1 MPIRPVSWL
10 GGENYLKLIR
20 AGVQQIQENSQV
32 KLVKEYPRL
41 RKILTQKRLYKFS
54 SIFLKLLDLFRANG
68 GINLTWAVS
77 PTSRY
82 ILRWIPDFQDLI
94 YPEFFS
100 PDEREQRKT
109 SINKS
114 ILHGHA
120 LYFSSE
126 DSRTIFIQ
134 NYGDVSNVQGIV
146 RFASSQYLES
156 EETLPQSKID
166 CADCIKYGFFY
177 MPNQWWKHKNHLLTI
192 KAFLAYRDKGGKK
205 HLVLTGT
212 EYDYRYPD
220 LAREIRSSISEHL
233 EIHPLGVVSRQYQK
247 ELFKTADLLI
257 QPSIC
262 EGWSTTIEEGL
273 YFGVP
278 ILASNIN
285 VNMEQLEGCKDAFFF
300 DPSSLDD
307 LALKLNFK
315 IYKIESDA
323 LNLRRAMREQRFKN
337 DLKRVIEST
346 YKFISE
352 EKT

>member
-1 MPIRPVSWL
+1 
-10 GGENYLKLIR
+10 
-20 AGVQQIQENSQV
+20 
-32 KLVKEYPRL
+32 
-41 RKILTQKRLYKFS
+41 
-54 SIFLKLLDLFRANG
+54 
-68 GINLTWAVS
+68 
-77 PTSRY
+77 
-82 ILRWIPDFQDLI
+82 
-94 YPEFFS
+94 
-100 PDEREQRKT
+100 
-109 SINKS
+109 
-114 ILHGHA
+114 
-120 LYFSSE
+120 
-126 DSRTIFIQ
+126 
-134 NYGDVSNVQGIV
+134 VSNVQGIV

-156 EETLPQSKID
+156 EETLSQFKID
-166 CADCIKYGFFY
+166 CKDCIEHGFFY

-220 LAREIRSSISEHL
+220 LAREIRSSISEHS
-233 EIHPLGVVSRQYQK
+233 EIHSLGVVSRQHQK

-285 VNMEQLEGCKDAFFF
+285 VNMEQLEGCEDAIFF
-300 DPSSLDD
+300 DPSSFED
-307 LALKLNFK
+307 LALKLNYK
-315 IYKIESDA
+315 IYKIESNA
-323 LNLRRAMREQRFKN
+323 LNLRREMREQRFKN
-337 DLKRVIEST
+337 DLQKVIEST